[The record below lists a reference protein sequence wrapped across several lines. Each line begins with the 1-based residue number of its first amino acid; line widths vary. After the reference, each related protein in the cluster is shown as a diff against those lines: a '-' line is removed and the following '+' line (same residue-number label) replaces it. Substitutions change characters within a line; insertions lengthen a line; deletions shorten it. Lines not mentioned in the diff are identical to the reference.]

1 MKNGSK
7 GFLFLV
13 LVVFLVFEN
22 PAWGFTDGNITITPI
37 SHATFVI
44 QVGAYTIY
52 IDPVGDRAAFEKF
65 SPPSIILLT
74 DIHRDHL
81 NKELVQTL
89 KTSRTVIIGPKA
101 AIDQLGEGIVL
112 NYGNSE
118 TVNQIVISAIPS
130 YNMTAERLLFHPQG
144 RGNGYVLK
152 MAGKN
157 IYISGDTEDIPE
169 MRRLKNIDYAFVCMN
184 LPYTMTVYQ
193 AASAVLDFKP
203 EIVFPYHYRGKEGM
217 SDIQKFKSLV
227 KKNPQIKVEFLKW
240 Y

>member
-1 MKNGSK
+1 MKNVSK

-22 PAWGFTDGNITITPI
+22 PVWGFTHGNLTFNPV

-44 QVGAYTIY
+44 QAGEHTIY
-52 IDPVGDRAAFEKF
+52 VDPVGDRRSFEKF
-65 SPPSIILLT
+65 NPPSIILIT

-81 NKELVQTL
+81 NKGLVQTL
-89 KTSRTVIIGPKA
+89 KTSRTVIVGPKA

-112 NYGNSE
+112 NNGNSE
-118 TVNQIVISAIPS
+118 TVNQVVISAIPS
-130 YNMTAERLLFHPQG
+130 YNMSAERLNFHPQG
-144 RGNGYVLK
+144 RGNGYVLT
-152 MAGKN
+152 MGGKN

-169 MRRLKNIDYAFVCMN
+169 MRSLKNIDYAFVCMN
-184 LPYTMTVYQ
+184 LPYTMTVDQ

-203 EIVFPYHYRGKEGM
+203 GIVFPYHYRGKGGM
-217 SDIQKFKSLV
+217 SDIQKFKRLV
-227 KKNPQIKVEFLKW
+227 TKNRQIKVEFLKW